1 MTTMIERKESVMNRI
16 RISALSAALL
26 VGEYCFA
33 ADAPPVDPL
42 IKQLVGEGAPA
53 AKSAAEF
60 EAAYAKV
67 LPSLLTKPETDD
79 VALQRISFHAS
90 RPGAEVE
97 RAALS
102 KVLASKLP
110 DASGPVKVL
119 LLRHI
124 QRIGREE
131 TVPAGGGGAEE
142 KGAAA
147 GGGGRPGRGGK

>member
-1 MTTMIERKESVMNRI
+1 MVMNGI
-16 RISALSAALL
+16 RIVALSAALL
-26 VGEYCFA
+26 VSGDCFA

-42 IKQLVGEGAPA
+42 VKQLSGEGAPA

-60 EAAYAKV
+60 ETAYAKV
-67 LPSLLTKPETDD
+67 LPGLLTKPESDD

-110 DASGPVKVL
+110 SAS
-119 LLRHI
+119 
-124 QRIGREE
+124 
-131 TVPAGGGGAEE
+131 
-142 KGAAA
+142 
-147 GGGGRPGRGGK
+147 